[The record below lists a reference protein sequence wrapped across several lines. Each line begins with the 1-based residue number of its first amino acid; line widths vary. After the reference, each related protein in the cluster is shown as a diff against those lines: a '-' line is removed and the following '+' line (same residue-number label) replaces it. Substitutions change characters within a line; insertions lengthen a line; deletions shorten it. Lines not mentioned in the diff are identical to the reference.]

1 MLCQQV
7 STNHF
12 HFIKNSFSNM
22 VSLHKFLIRAV
33 SILTYRSMTPTNLK
47 FYSYKYSSDQGRLNS
62 FKHLSEQSIHIN
74 KFNIFLKVNRNHTL
88 PKIVWTVVSTNFM
101 FYKDSLRINVLS
113 RTLYCI
119 KLGNG

>member
-1 MLCQQV
+1 
-7 STNHF
+7 
-12 HFIKNSFSNM
+12 M
-22 VSLHKFLIRAV
+22 VSLHRFLIGAV

-47 FYSYKYSSDQGRLNS
+47 LYSYKYSSDQGRLNS
-62 FKHLSEQSIHIN
+62 FKHLSKQSIHIN
-74 KFNIFLKVNRNHTL
+74 TFNIFLKVNRNHTL

-101 FYKDSLRINVLS
+101 FYKGSLRINVLL